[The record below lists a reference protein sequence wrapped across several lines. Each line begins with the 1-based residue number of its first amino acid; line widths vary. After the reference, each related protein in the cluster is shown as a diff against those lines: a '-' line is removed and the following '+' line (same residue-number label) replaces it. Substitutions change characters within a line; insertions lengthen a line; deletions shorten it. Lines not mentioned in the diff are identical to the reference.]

1 LPLLRILKQFKVPL
15 RLRVAGIVTV
25 EVLPNT
31 SAVARLVSPELSLLG
46 WMSASRSGAPRAGR
60 RCDRAGFGTGR

>member
-1 LPLLRILKQFKVPL
+1 VPLLPLLRILKQFKVPL

-46 WMSASRSGAPRAGR
+46 
-60 RCDRAGFGTGR
+60 